1 MKNKKIIL
9 YRVVADFIDIYTVTA
24 LLLFIDFLV
33 KNSTLKDY
41 YFVILGYG
49 FLICKD
55 FYNKK
60 GSFGKKIMKLELVFY
75 NNRNI
80 TLKKIIRNIFVII
93 WPVEIIVLFIFNKRI
108 GDFITNSKIRR
119 KK

>member
-75 NNRNI
+75 NGGVGLRSKLLHN
-80 TLKKIIRNIFVII
+80 KH
-93 WPVEIIVLFIFNKRI
+93 LFYNTK
-108 GDFITNSKIRR
+108 DSKNF
-119 KK
+119 

>member
-1 MKNKKIIL
+1 
-9 YRVVADFIDIYTVTA
+9 
-24 LLLFIDFLV
+24 
-33 KNSTLKDY
+33 
-41 YFVILGYG
+41 
-49 FLICKD
+49 
-55 FYNKK
+55 
-60 GSFGKKIMKLELVFY
+60 MKLEIVFY

-80 TLKKIIRNIFVII
+80 TLKKNIRNIFVII